1 MRKRMVK
8 NSPKVKR
15 TKLTKLVIRPYLYLI
30 PLFTFLIAFTYYPI
44 ARMFYLSLFQ
54 WGIGSKKVFIGIEN
68 YITVSKTPLFWQVV
82 KNNIVFSFGSVFIS
96 VSLALFLAV
105 LANKNLKFKGFY
117 QSMVFY
123 PHIIPLAV
131 GALIWIWLFNPRQ
144 GLFNYLLGAEVNW
157 LNSYELALPSLMMVQ
172 IWANMGYYFLLFLA
186 GLQNLPPNL
195 YEVAELE
202 GANSWQKFRYLTFPL
217 ISSTTFFVVL
227 LAIIHSIQSVDL
239 VYLMTEGGPA
249 NSSNLIIYYLYTEA
263 FRWWHLDIASTISSI
278 LFIVLLLLTAL
289 YFILLERKVYYA

>member
-1 MRKRMVK
+1 MIK
-8 NSPKVKR
+8 NSHEVKG
-15 TKLTKLVIRPYLYLI
+15 TKLRKLVIRPYLYLI
-30 PLFTFLIAFTYYPI
+30 PIFIFLIAFTYYPI
-44 ARMFYLSLFQ
+44 ARMLYLSLFQ
-54 WGIGSKKVFIGIEN
+54 WDIGSEKVFIGIEN
-68 YITVSKTPLFWQVV
+68 YITISKTPLFWQVI

-144 GLFNYLLGAEVNW
+144 GLFNHLLGVEVNW
-157 LNSYELALPSLMMVQ
+157 LNSFELALPSLMVVQ

-217 ISSTTFFVVL
+217 INSTTFFVIL
-227 LAIIHSIQSVDL
+227 LAIIQSIQSVDL

-278 LFIVLLLLTAL
+278 LFIVLLLLTAF